1 MLYSPGCAALTW
13 VRNSSVSPNS
23 PSTTLMPVFSVN
35 GGKAKLWNASET
47 MPPQPSNRTCSTAAS
62 ASRVSLPNGPPTTPT
77 AAAATVSSR
86 IMSRRLTSPL
96 PYASSRRSYFLSLPN
111 FMVSTSQVS
120 PGTVRASSPAAAEA
134 ADHISADQRQQD
146 RQDDHHRAQR
156 VDLRRDR
163 GAQHGEDLGRHRLDA
178 GLFPEQGR
186 RDVVERDRDREQE
199 PAEDGGRNQ
208 WQRHLAEGLQPVRA
222 EAEGRLLEI
231 LPQADQPRLHHQHDE
246 RQRQH
251 GVAEQQHAEAAID
264 PDQLQEHQQRHAQHH
279 LGDQQRHGDQ
289 RADRVLALEL
299 VAHQRDRGHDAENGG
314 EQRAAEREEDGG
326 LERLEDRI
334 VGEQLVV
341 PLQAD
346 AFHRESAAARGVE
359 GQQHH
364 HRDGREL
371 EDVNADREQAEQP
384 QSRPRFQRRAHRAK
398 LR

>member
-111 FMVSTSQVS
+111 FMVLYLPSFAR
-120 PGTVRASSPAAAEA
+120 TVRASLPAAAET

-186 RDVVERDRDREQE
+186 GDVVERNRDREQK
-199 PAEDGGRNQ
+199 PAQDGGRDQ
-208 WQRHLAEGLQPVRA
+208 RQRHLAEGLQAVGA
-222 EAEGRLLEI
+222 EAERRLLEI
-231 LPQADQPRLHHQHDE
+231 LPEAHQPRLHHQHHE

-251 GVAEQQHAEAAID
+251 GVTEQQHAEAAID
-264 PDQLQEHQQRHAQHH
+264 PDQLQEHQQRNAQHH
-279 LGDQQRHGDQ
+279 LRDQQRHGDEG
-289 RADRVLALEL
+289 ADRVLAPEL
-299 VAHQRDRGHDAENGG
+299 VAHQRDRGHHAEEGG
-314 EQRAAEREEDGG
+314 KQRAADRQDDGG
-326 LERLEDRI
+326 LKRLQDRI

-346 AFHRESAAARGVE
+346 ALHREGAAARGVE

-364 HRDGREL
+364 HRDRREL
-371 EDVNADREQAEQP
+371 EDVDADREQAEQP
-384 QSRPRFQRRAHRAK
+384 QGRPRFERRIHRAK